1 MRRYSITDTKAY
13 LDHLESP
20 KTPVWENVCQ
30 IDNCQAW
37 VVRDTAN
44 GLVCLQSY
52 STIVSF
58 KLGGETVHLGKWSVT
73 TSKHQSAFARRS
85 Y

>member
-1 MRRYSITDTKAY
+1 MRRYSITDTEAY

-30 IDNCQAW
+30 LDNCQAW

-58 KLGGETVHLGKWSVT
+58 KLGGETVHLGKWTPT
-73 TSKHQSAFARRS
+73 TSHHQSRFARRS

>member
-13 LDHLESP
+13 LERLEYP
-20 KTPVWENVCQ
+20 ATPVWEEVCQ
-30 IDNCQAW
+30 IDSCQAW

-58 KLGGETVHLGKWSVT
+58 KVGGETVHLGRWSNT
-73 TSKHQSAFARRS
+73 TSRHQAKFARGS